1 MELQIGDKLKELF
14 GVVGE
19 NVEKLKKDLTPT
31 PLPSGSDVW
40 EAGKKNGDTMKEDI
54 LKNKS
59 AEMAMDVLPMGAAVG
74 MIKRVKSPWTLKGF
88 SDDTMTRFHNK
99 LGDVYDESFSPTEAF
114 QAALKSANSKEAA
127 VLRALEKDDFL
138 GFDYPHQAL
147 NAVLEN
153 PENFDISPVLKA
165 QITKMGNP
173 PTVKPAAKE
182 LLPER
187 YMRLFNKEKVS
198 STLQDVLD
206 PKSRS
211 TIVYMTPDDFLKV
224 AYPREKTYA
233 SLTQA
238 QRMALGEEKRAPIR
252 KAIKE
257 GGLNDI
263 PKLFTDAGQVTGHEG
278 RHRMD
283 VFKELGYERI
293 PVEVRDTM
301 YRWGENPPPYKE
313 LISETGE
320 ATVGM
325 PKSVV
330 WDKAE

>member
-1 MELQIGDKLKELF
+1 MELQMGDKLKELF
-14 GVVGE
+14 GMVEGVGKATREAVSNVVE
-19 NVEKLKKDLTPT
+19 QAPRYLDPLSRLPEKDKETLLNLGMDL
-31 PLPSGSDVW
+31 LPG
-40 EAGKKNGDTMKEDI
+40 
-54 LKNKS
+54 
-59 AEMAMDVLPMGAAVG
+59 GAAVG
-74 MIKRVKSPWTLKGF
+74 MIKKVKSP
-88 SDDTMTRFHNK
+88 S
-99 LGDVYDESFSPTEAF
+99 
-114 QAALKSANSKEAA
+114 
-127 VLRALEKDDFL
+127 
-138 GFDYPHQAL
+138 
-147 NAVLEN
+147 
-153 PENFDISPVLKA
+153 
-165 QITKMGNP
+165 
-173 PTVKPAAKE
+173 TVKPAAKE
-182 LLPER
+182 LLPDR

>member
-14 GVVGE
+14 GMVGE

-40 EAGKKNGDTMKEDI
+40 EAGKKNGETMKEDI
-54 LKNKS
+54 KNKS

-74 MIKRVKSPWTLKGF
+74 MIKRIKSPWTLKGF

-165 QITKMGNP
+165 QITKMGTP
-173 PTVKPAAKE
+173 AKE
-182 LLPER
+182 AT
-187 YMRLFNKEKVS
+187 KSKVVDAS
-198 STLQDVLD
+198 
-206 PKSRS
+206 
-211 TIVYMTPDDFLKV
+211 DDFFGMHKSTDLGDI
-224 AYPREKTYA
+224 T
-233 SLTQA
+233 LTRSAKDPTKFQ
-238 QRMALGEEKRAPIR
+238 MTLFEGKLGQS
-252 KAIKE
+252 
-257 GGLNDI
+257 N
-263 PKLFTDAGQVTGHEG
+263 T
-278 RHRMD
+278 
-283 VFKELGYERI
+283 
-293 PVEVRDTM
+293 VRDMQFDT
-301 YRWGENPPPYKE
+301 KE
-313 LISETGE
+313 E
-320 ATVGM
+320 AM
-325 PKSVV
+325 
-330 WDKAE
+330 KAFEDLQ